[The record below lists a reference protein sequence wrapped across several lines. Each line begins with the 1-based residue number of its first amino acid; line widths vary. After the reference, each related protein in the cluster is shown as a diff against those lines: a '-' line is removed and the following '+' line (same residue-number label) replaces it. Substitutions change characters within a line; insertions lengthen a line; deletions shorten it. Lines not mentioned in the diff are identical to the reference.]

1 MAVQA
6 KLKYLRMSP
15 QKVRL
20 VADLIRGRNAEEAC
34 HVLNFT
40 QKVAASELLTLVRSA
55 ISNANQKGTIDTSN
69 LYIKS
74 IMVDQGPTL
83 KRFKARARGMANQI
97 QKKTSHITVTLDER

>member
-34 HVLNFT
+34 HVLTFT

-83 KRFKARARGMANQI
+83 KRHRARARGMANQI